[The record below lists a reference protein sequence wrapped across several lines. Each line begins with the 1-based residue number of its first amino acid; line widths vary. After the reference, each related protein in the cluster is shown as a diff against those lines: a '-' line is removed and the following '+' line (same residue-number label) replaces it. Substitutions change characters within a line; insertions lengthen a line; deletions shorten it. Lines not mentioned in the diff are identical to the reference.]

1 MNSTLEFKF
10 DASNLVP
17 NFRVSEYDFAKSSHP
32 NSLSELTIQSEPDDL
47 PDVPFSGV
55 NLGLSMRQGTVSGG
69 NFGSYGGGGNNGS
82 NGGNSGARYVER
94 MGADGKVWGTCTNSN
109 GAVAWTGYKATN
121 PNNMTQQ
128 YYKPMTGGSTHHT
141 TLHRDGTYN
150 VHHTNGTKSVYK

>member
-1 MNSTLEFKF
+1 MKSTLEFKF

-17 NFRVSEYDFAKSSHP
+17 ILEYDFVKSSHP
-32 NSLSELTIQSEPDDL
+32 NSLSELTIPTEAQKL
-47 PDVPFSGV
+47 PDIPFSGV
-55 NLGLSMRQGTVSGG
+55 NLGLSMRQGTVGG
-69 NFGSYGGGGNNGS
+69 GGGYGSYGG
-82 NGGNSGARYVER
+82 NGGNSSGGGRYVER

-121 PNNMTQQ
+121 PNNVTQQ
-128 YYKPMTGGSTHHT
+128 YFRPMTGGPTDHT